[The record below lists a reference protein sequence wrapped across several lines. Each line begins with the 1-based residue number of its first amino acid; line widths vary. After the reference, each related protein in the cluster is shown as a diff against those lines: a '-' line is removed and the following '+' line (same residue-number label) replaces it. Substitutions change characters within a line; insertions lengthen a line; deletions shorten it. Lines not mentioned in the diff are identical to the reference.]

1 MKKEYTVRTEKLIG
15 SDGVAAL
22 ATKSVLV
29 FGLGG
34 VGSFTVEAL
43 VRAGIGKLT
52 LVDKDVFDES
62 NINRQL
68 GALPSTV
75 GRAKAEVMAE
85 RVRSVNPDIY
95 VDAQVRF
102 YLPEEDTDF
111 IKDVNPDY
119 IVDAVDNMTAK
130 IAIAEKAHELGIPL
144 ISSMGAGNKL
154 HPELFELDYIENTSV
169 DPLAKIMRK
178 KMKERGIRR
187 LKVVYSKEIPVTHKI
202 PEDSARVSP
211 GSISFV
217 PSVAGLIMAGA
228 VVRDLLGIKK
238 NKGYL

>member
-102 YLPEEDTDF
+102 YLPEEDTD
-111 IKDVNPDY
+111 
-119 IVDAVDNMTAK
+119 VDNMTAK
-130 IAIAEKAHELGIPL
+130 IAIAEKAYELGIPL